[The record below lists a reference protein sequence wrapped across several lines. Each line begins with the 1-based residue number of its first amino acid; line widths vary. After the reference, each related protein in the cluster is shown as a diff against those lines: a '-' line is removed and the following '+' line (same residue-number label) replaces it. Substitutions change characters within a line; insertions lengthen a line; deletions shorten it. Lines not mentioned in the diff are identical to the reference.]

1 MQVLLWTSDS
11 SAQAQ
16 AALTHPDSSTFAVRA
31 VLSRTVQE
39 NQFAIPGVNV
49 VSSSSVNA
57 CMEAAKKAGQVPPG
71 TATIAPGTT
80 IPSNLVGW
88 RPSLYRLEALL
99 NGNRKRSKTPRVLGQ
114 AH

>member
-57 CMEAAKKAGQVPPG
+57 CMEAAKKVPGAIFSKEPDCFDG
-71 TATIAPGTT
+71 FTVRARENGHAVYD
-80 IPSNLVGW
+80 S
-88 RPSLYRLEALL
+88 SCFYR
-99 NGNRKRSKTPRVLGQ
+99 S
-114 AH
+114 